1 MTVDIFN
8 IIDQMDS
15 NWMILSNKYDII
27 TAATTGIV
35 ALVDLAMVYGAL
47 KSIKSALIIWEIFA
61 VWNLIIGFY
70 NCYKQIDTM
79 DISHGVFS
87 IIFGSLGIYIVY
99 EVISEISNKKK
110 EIENL
115 YSNQF
120 EISVIGYCDSKFS
133 NLKSFTN
140 EKY

>member
-1 MTVDIFN
+1 
-8 IIDQMDS
+8 
-15 NWMILSNKYDII
+15 
-27 TAATTGIV
+27 V

-115 YSNQF
+115 YSNQL